1 MGLFFFD
8 SIFAFQ
14 PVVDVLRPQRHG
26 IGRALLRTK
35 YLLSERYPGQ
45 KIASPPAQF
54 VLLLISQNLTPKI

>member
-1 MGLFFFD
+1 MILMGFFFFH

-35 YLLSERYPGQ
+35 SPTLREVPRS
-45 KIASPPAQF
+45 KIRFSTGAVRITAH
-54 VLLLISQNLTPKI
+54 